1 MAISSLDIVVGAQ
14 NRTQAGLNASFAS
27 VRAWGE
33 RVSGVMQGVAQGIG
47 QQITSTVMRAFD
59 GVRRALEGGFRT
71 AAGLEQTEVALRTLL
86 GTADK
91 AKAMMGEL
99 TAFAAATPF
108 EFPELADAAKMLVA
122 FGVNAEDVTPTLRTL
137 GDVASGVGMSIQEL
151 TEAYGRNLVQGRLT
165 AQDINQLTGRGI
177 PIIRELAKQ
186 FNVAES
192 EVRNLV
198 SSGQVQSVH
207 MVRAFRAMAASGG
220 QFAGMMEQQSKT
232 ISGLMS
238 TLRDEVSMTMA
249 DIANRIMEAIDARA
263 LIERLTTI
271 VKMIGT
277 EGFFGVL
284 LDDMKDNAK
293 GVAETVK
300 ANFLESM
307 VYVETY
313 LKEAGVRM
321 ADWALS
327 QGNALFTALMR
338 AWVSFRVS
346 MKDFIDT
353 AGEQMEAE
361 NIRGNLMR
369 LEEAKR
375 QITDKLRAQG
385 ETQEAID
392 FAMNATINPQIEEAV
407 QKLKYI
413 ADMQQKRRAEA
424 VNEEMARIGAIDA
437 AGNRTEQRIA
447 AAHKA
452 ELEAIKKERNERLA
466 GIEATR
472 EAQLGAL
479 RETAES
485 RWAKLLNKIMG
496 RDNEAA
502 KPVAELSDPTAASD
516 RKNRT
521 VRDMTP
527 PQIEGLLLTGL
538 QQAAKERYALMGNAM
553 VNEQKTTNVTLNKI
567 HDVLKTNKEL
577 KELVKVLDRLSLG
590 AQTLFTR

>member
-71 AAGLEQTEVALRTLL
+71 AASLEQTEVALRTLL

-122 FGVNAEDVTPTLRTL
+122 FGVDAADVTPTLRTL

-198 SSGQVQSVH
+198 SSGQVQAAH
-207 MVRAFRAMAASGG
+207 MVRAFRDMAGAGG

-238 TLRDEVSMTMA
+238 TLRDEVTMVMG

-277 EGFFGVL
+277 EGFFGTLAADLVDNVTLGL
-284 LDDMKDNAK
+284 LRARRTLEEWGAWVIDFFQTTWVQVGDWL
-293 GVAETVK
+293 VEQTVK
-300 ANFLESM
+300 IGSLMSRAWIEASTIFSQFTNDLGDSFVTFHLRVKESLGLITKDELDASLQYIRDM
-307 VYVETY
+307 QN
-313 LKEAGVRM
+313 KEA
-321 ADWALS
+321 
-327 QGNALFTALMR
+327 
-338 AWVSFRVS
+338 
-346 MKDFIDT
+346 
-353 AGEQMEAE
+353 EAAE
-361 NIRGNLMR
+361 REKKMR
-369 LEEAKR
+369 LDAIEAQK
-375 QITDKLRAQG
+375 IAEL
-385 ETQEAID
+385 ETIKQSRDAS
-392 FAMNATINPQIEEAV
+392 
-407 QKLKYI
+407 
-413 ADMQQKRRAEA
+413 
-424 VNEEMARIGAIDA
+424 MARIRD
-437 AGNRTEQRIA
+437 
-447 AAHKA
+447 
-452 ELEAIKKERNERLA
+452 ERNARLA
-466 GIEATR
+466 AIR
-472 EAQLGAL
+472 
-479 RETAES
+479 AERGEQIRILEDASRS
-485 RWAKLLNKIMG
+485 RWEELLNRILR

-502 KPVAELSDPTAASD
+502 KPVAELSDPTGVAGGGGD
-516 RKNRT
+516 RKKSA

-527 PQIEGLLLTGL
+527 TQIEGLLLTGL

-577 KELVKVLDRLSLG
+577 KELVKVIDRLSLG
-590 AQTLFTR
+590 TQTLVTR